1 MAMPDPDTLSAVQ
14 DLLQEVLTA
23 KDRLGPNQ
31 ACLLI
36 LVSIP
41 PVELFESNEAGDPR
55 LLRRIEFP
63 RRLLRRTVEAAL
75 GQHPLPA
82 ASEELDRVRYYVSFA
97 AGRGIPIGAFVFSKT
112 VHSPIYRGYE
122 DLSFG
127 ILNPLELLDS
137 SDADLKDMVRGWLDT
152 GEKWLSNIPPRS
164 VLDAALMTRM
174 RAFFASNRRDGCL
187 GSWASLEA
195 LAEASVAGLDWLAP
209 VPRVS
214 FHLKSKEVARAMRGL
229 LARWSPESEN
239 AAEAWRKL
247 RNRLIH
253 PFGEP
258 VEEQA
263 IWDACRELLNASGR
277 VLTGIL
283 GQVVL

>member
-1 MAMPDPDTLSAVQ
+1 MPDPDTLGAVQ
-14 DLLQEVLTA
+14 GLLQEVLVA
-23 KDRLGPNQ
+23 KDGLGPNQ
-31 ACLLI
+31 ASLLI

-41 PVELFESNEAGDPR
+41 PVELFEGSETGDPR
-55 LLRRIEFP
+55 LLRRMEFP
-63 RRLLRRTVEAAL
+63 RRLFRRTVEAAPN
-75 GQHPLPA
+75 QHPIPA

-97 AGRGIPIGAFVFSKT
+97 ADRGMPVGAFVFSRT
-112 VHSPIYRGYE
+112 FHSPVYRGYE
-122 DLSFG
+122 DRSFG

-137 SDADLKDMVRGWLDT
+137 SDTEIKDMVLGWLDS
-152 GEKWLSNIPPRS
+152 GEKWLSIIPPRS

-187 GSWASLEA
+187 GSWASLET

-209 VPRVS
+209 VPQASVPLRS
-214 FHLKSKEVARAMRGL
+214 NEVGRAMRGL

-239 AAEAWRKL
+239 TVEVWRKL

-258 VEEQA
+258 VEEQV
-263 IWDACRELLNASGR
+263 IWDACRELLSASGR
-277 VLTGIL
+277 VLRGIL
-283 GQVVL
+283 RQAVV